1 MKRLNYVFALLLGS
15 ILLLGFNSCSKDDDD
30 NNYNMGNQDFVTKA
44 SSSNMLEIASG
55 QLAISQGVN
64 ANVKAFGQHMV
75 NDHGQ
80 TATEMATL
88 ATKKN
93 WNIPSAMLPE
103 HQQMY
108 DALKNL
114 TGTAFD
120 KQFAAMMVTSHQ
132 QTIDLFQQA
141 ADNNGVPDADLRAF
155 ASGKLPTL
163 KEHLQDAQQLQT
175 DVNQ

>member
-1 MKRLNYVFALLLGS
+1 MKKLNYVFAILLGS
-15 ILLLGFNSCSKDDDD
+15 MLLLGFNSCSKDDD

-44 SSSNMLEIASG
+44 SSGNMLEIASG
-55 QLAISQGVN
+55 QLAINQGVN

-75 NDHGQ
+75 TDHGQ
-80 TATEMATL
+80 TAIEMAAL
-88 ATKKN
+88 ANKKN
-93 WNIPSAMLPE
+93 WTIPSAMLPE

-114 TGTAFD
+114 TGAAFD
-120 KQFAAMMVTSHQ
+120 QQFAAMMVTSHQ

-141 ADNNGVPDADLRAF
+141 AGNNGVPDADLRAF

-163 KEHLQDAQQLQT
+163 KKHLQDAQQLQT
-175 DVNQ
+175 DVND